1 MANWYSASGTPAPAA
16 CLQYTTTN
24 GPTCLLTFSVVLD
37 ESWEEDAEVTEHPVE
52 VGSNVADHVRVALVK
67 CTLKVFNTNE
77 PVVGAQFG
85 QSSNTVTMASY
96 PDSPTRG
103 ALTLPVPTAASLGAV
118 PTWTV
123 ETLAALTYST
133 WDNPIEERA
142 LLQLAAGTVGSAA
155 GGATGSVIGAAAGG
169 LLGAL
174 LLSAKPGSATVGTS
188 AGLTTSA
195 ALVPPA
201 NFDVDTW
208 PNQAGGGTDYVAAL
222 HQLLVNLKNAAQ
234 QFTVMATK
242 GALLAP
248 MVIESLSF
256 SRDEKAGS
264 GEYVT
269 IGLRELR
276 IVTTQTVPA
285 PIPRLPSGGGKPT
298 VSHGTQD
305 PKPTPPK
312 PASLAVILIN
322 ALTPGGPPLTAA
334 DVAGFIL

>member
-16 CLQYTTTN
+16 CLQFVDAGGGTN
-24 GPTCLLTFSVVLD
+24 LIAFSVVLD

-52 VGSNVADHVRVALVK
+52 VGANVADHVRVALVK
-67 CTLKVFNTNE
+67 CTLKIFNTNE
-77 PVVGAQFG
+77 PIGISLSLG
-85 QSSNTVTMASY
+85 QGGDQS
-96 PDSPTRG
+96 TRG
-103 ALTLPVPTAASLGAV
+103 ALTLPVAV
-118 PTWTV
+118 PTWTA
-123 ETLAALTYST
+123 ETLAGLTYPT
-133 WDNPIEERA
+133 WVNPIEERA

-174 LLSAKPGSATVGTS
+174 LLSAKPGTATVGTS
-188 AGLTTSA
+188 AGLANTA
-195 ALVPPA
+195 AGAQAPS
-201 NFDVDTW
+201 FDVDTW
-208 PNQAGGGTDYVAAL
+208 PNQAGGGTDYVALL

-269 IGLRELR
+269 IGLKEVR

-305 PKPTPPK
+305 PTPPPQQSVASQGLAAILAALGITP
-312 PASLAVILIN
+312 PAGA
-322 ALTPGGPPLTAA
+322 TAP
-334 DVAGFIL
+334 